1 MLEQESF
8 LKKLAWL
15 ADYAGEC
22 GNVLTKDEVEKAF
35 SGMELAE
42 QQFDLI
48 YRYRSFRRRAG
59 FQAGLDAGERE
70 GQRRKQRGFL
80 MV

>member
-22 GNVLTKDEVEKAF
+22 GNVLTKDEVEKAL

-48 YRYRSFRRRAG
+48 RSASSTPRPKYVLAISTTSYNVASKSG
-59 FQAGLDAGERE
+59 
-70 GQRRKQRGFL
+70 
-80 MV
+80 